1 MNSNENDVVDEE
13 MDIDMSSA
21 PTSLEIQSDMPDDL
35 KNAINFY
42 NNTRNSEF
50 LDSNDDVDTLD
61 DTDVEDSKDADD
73 ITDEGDMPLNDLF

>member
-42 NNTRNSEF
+42 IRLEI
-50 LDSNDDVDTLD
+50 LDFWNQMVML
-61 DTDVEDSKDADD
+61 
-73 ITDEGDMPLNDLF
+73 IL